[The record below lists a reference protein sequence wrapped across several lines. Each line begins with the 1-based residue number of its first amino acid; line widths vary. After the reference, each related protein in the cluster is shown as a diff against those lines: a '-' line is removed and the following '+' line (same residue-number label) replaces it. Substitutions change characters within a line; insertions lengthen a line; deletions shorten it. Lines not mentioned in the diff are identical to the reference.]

1 MIDDPNDLQRG
12 EMVALMREA
21 GAVFAKILAYTF
33 VVLLIATL
41 NGSQI
46 GG

>member
-1 MIDDPNDLQRG
+1 MRGDPNDLQRG
-12 EMVALMREA
+12 EMVQLVREA
-21 GAVFAKILAYTF
+21 GKVFAKILSYTF
-33 VVLLIATL
+33 LVLLIATL